1 MVQHYLKAGRITKQ
15 QIDRQEKNQKNQ
27 KNHEIQES
35 FDIDT
40 QDQFLQADREI
51 TSIKQLPKNLQTG
64 NFIGTVKTTD
74 PVII

>member
-15 QIDRQEKNQKNQ
+15 QIDRQEKNQ

-64 NFIGTVKTTD
+64 NFIGTVKTAD

>member
-1 MVQHYLKAGRITKQ
+1 MVQHYLKAGKIRKQ
-15 QIDRQEKNQKNQ
+15 QIDRQEKNQK
-27 KNHEIQES
+27 KYEIQEP

-40 QDQFLQADREI
+40 QEQFLQADREI

-64 NFIGTVKTTD
+64 NFIGTVKTAD

>member
-15 QIDRQEKNQKNQ
+15 QIDRQEKNQK
-27 KNHEIQES
+27 KHEIQKP

-40 QDQFLQADREI
+40 QDQFLQADGEI

-64 NFIGTVKTTD
+64 NFI
-74 PVII
+74 